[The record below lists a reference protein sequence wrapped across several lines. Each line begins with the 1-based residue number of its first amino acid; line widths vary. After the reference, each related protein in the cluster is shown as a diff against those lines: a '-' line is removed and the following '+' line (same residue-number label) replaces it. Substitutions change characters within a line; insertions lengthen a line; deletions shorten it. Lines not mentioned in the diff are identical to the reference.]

1 MVSDEEVY
9 LDHDLTAMYQEFIQE
24 FNHVD
29 GVFNILNEFMHLWEE
44 NIWES
49 LFNLHCQWKNHMALH
64 DYHKSSPENLLLAQA
79 INNGILPNK
88 GYDAYSDA
96 YYSNSSLCT
105 VDYDSFRYLYIFLE
119 KLYTFYLGRELVVDD
134 LWALHKSDISERILG
149 GLDIFNLFRGNL
161 FLGDEFFQEIKEVT
175 WVENSLIFF
184 KKFQNLFISFLFEDQ
199 GENETTYNLEIE
211 KILVLLAHSGAV
223 LSENKQIDFQCV
235 LRAYQTLF
243 KIIKTDITSL
253 ADKRYY
259 TGLLLCGD
267 CNELYPLLEDEAP
280 FDFASCS
287 CGGELKYVSMV
298 ESVTTDKTITTAD
311 KNI

>member
-1 MVSDEEVY
+1 MGCNEEVY
-9 LDHDLTAMYQEFIQE
+9 PDHDLTVMYQEFIQE

-49 LFNLHCQWKNHMALH
+49 LFNLHCHWKNHMELQ
-64 DYHKSSPENLLLAQA
+64 DNLKSAPENLVLAQA

-88 GYDAYSDA
+88 RYDAGSGDVYF
-96 YYSNSSLCT
+96 NSTTFT
-105 VDYDSFRYLYIFLE
+105 VDYDSFLYLHIFLE

-161 FLGDEFFQEIKEVT
+161 FLGDEFFQDIKEVT
-175 WVENSLIFF
+175 WVEDSLIFF

-199 GENETTYNLEIE
+199 GENETTYNLELE

-223 LSENKQIDFQCV
+223 LSDHGQIDFQCV

-259 TGLLLCGD
+259 TGLLLCRD

-280 FDFASCS
+280 FDFASCN
-287 CGGELKYVSMV
+287 CGGELKYVGKV
-298 ESVTTDKTITTAD
+298 ESVTID

>member
-1 MVSDEEVY
+1 MVGAEDNY
-9 LDHDLTAMYQEFIQE
+9 QGHDLTAKYQEFIRE

-29 GVFNILNEFMHLWEE
+29 GVFDILNEFMHLWEE
-44 NIWES
+44 NIWET
-49 LFNLHCQWKNHMALH
+49 LFSLHCQWKNPLKFQ
-64 DYHKSSPENLLLAQA
+64 DNLKSAPENLVLLQA

-88 GYDAYSDA
+88 RYEN
-96 YYSNSSLCT
+96 YSNAASSNSTTCT
-105 VDYDSFRYLYIFLE
+105 VDYDSFLYLHIFLE
-119 KLYTFYLGRELVVDD
+119 KLYTFYLGRDLVVDD

-149 GLDIFNLFRGNL
+149 GLDLFNLFRGNL
-161 FLGDEFFQEIKEVT
+161 FLQDEFFQEIKEVT
-175 WVENSLIFF
+175 WGEDSLIFF
-184 KKFQNLFISFLFEDQ
+184 KKFQNLFISFLFEDH
-199 GENETTYNLEIE
+199 GENETTYNLELE

-223 LSENKQIDFQCV
+223 LSEHKQIDFQCV

-259 TGLLLCGD
+259 SGLLLCGD

-280 FDFASCS
+280 FDFVSCS

-298 ESVTTDKTITTAD
+298 ESVTID